1 MRQRIAVHQG
11 LIEVTDKL
19 ATMRL
24 TVKILSD
31 AILAGEAAR
40 DMCTAN
46 DPKTAGGYDAWARAT
61 KSLREQLT
69 THDWKRSDEGGLPV
83 VVSPSGDL
91 AVTVAT
97 GDQNTGWT
105 VDGNTGLPVS
115 PRTKYAKGATTI
127 ALVTRNRMQPDF
139 WEPDQ
144 EQVKVSDPT
153 RKTWFLLRIRDGES
167 VRAEL
172 SLPAEI
178 GDDGHV
184 EEWLDRIILPPISLK
199 PGSGILEQPSPD
211 SGDERGI
218 EIDVPVRRRSQQ

>member
-1 MRQRIAVHQG
+1 MGQKTAVHQG

-19 ATMRL
+19 ATMGL
-24 TVKILSD
+24 TVKILND
-31 AILAGEAAR
+31 AIVAGEAAR

-46 DPKTAGGYDAWARAT
+46 DPQTAGGYDAWARAT

-69 THDWKRSDEGGLPV
+69 ADGWKRNDEGGLPV
-83 VVSPSGDL
+83 VISPSGDL

-97 GDQNTGWT
+97 GDENTGWT
-105 VDGNTGLPVS
+105 VDRNTGLPVS

-144 EQVKVSDPT
+144 EQVKVPDPA

-172 SLPAEI
+172 SLPAAV

-199 PGSGILEQPSPD
+199 PGGGILEQPSPE
-211 SGDERGI
+211 SGDDRGI
-218 EIDVPVRRRSQQ
+218 EIDVPVRRRSRQ

>member
-1 MRQRIAVHQG
+1 MWQKTAVYQG

-19 ATMRL
+19 AVMGL

-46 DPKTAGGYDAWARAT
+46 DPQTAAGYDAWARAT

-69 THDWKRSDEGGLPV
+69 TQGWERSDEGGLPV
-83 VVSPSGDL
+83 IVSRSGDL

-97 GDQNTGWT
+97 GDENTGWT
-105 VDGNTGLPVS
+105 VDGNTGHPVS

-127 ALVTRNRMQPDF
+127 ALVTLNRIQPDF
-139 WEPDQ
+139 WEPDR
-144 EQVKVSDPT
+144 EEITVPDPT

-172 SLPAEI
+172 SLPAAI

-199 PGSGILEQPSPD
+199 PGGGILEQPSPD